1 MKGRKEGRK
10 ERKGGKKGKEDIGTN
25 ERKEERKRGKNFRN
39 LIFVRILCVQPVVVA
54 IGVYLV
60 AEENERREGR
70 KDGKKEKKVKKEEG
84 R

>member
-1 MKGRKEGRK
+1 
-10 ERKGGKKGKEDIGTN
+10 
-25 ERKEERKRGKNFRN
+25 
-39 LIFVRILCVQPVVVA
+39 VQPVVVA